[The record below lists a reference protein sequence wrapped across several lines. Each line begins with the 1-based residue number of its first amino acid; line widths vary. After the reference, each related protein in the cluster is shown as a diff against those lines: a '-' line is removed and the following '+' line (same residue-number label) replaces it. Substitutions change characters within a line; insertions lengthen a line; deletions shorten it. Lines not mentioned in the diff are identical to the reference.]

1 MFFGHDHLLRS
12 LLVEVSFKVSV
23 DDGVEGVL
31 DRVDFRALILQ
42 QTRGTEVIV
51 RAVLVISIGDNMEWI
66 RAYLALESHTLDTLV
81 AAVTAYML
89 MSVLAGPRERLRLD
103 WSWLRRTTGVVSRN
117 PGARRVRV

>member
-1 MFFGHDHLLRS
+1 M
-12 LLVEVSFKVSV
+12 